1 MPQVYEELLEADQES
16 QKNFSGHGSALA
28 QVYNHMIMPLA
39 NSRDKRTQVI
49 WGLKDFEYRFKRR
62 PEGMWLSETAVDL
75 ETLDIMSEQGIK
87 FAILAPLQAK
97 QVRKINDKKW
107 IDVSNEK
114 IDPKMP
120 YLCQLPSGGTINL
133 FFYDGPISKDIAFGK
148 LLNNGELFAKRLQNA
163 FSQDRNSSQLVH
175 IATDGESYGHY
186 HRFGDMALAYALHY
200 IESNNLARI
209 TNYGEYLELQP
220 PEYEVE
226 IFENS
231 SWSCIHG
238 VERWKSNCG
247 CSTGMHPEW
256 NQAWRAPLR
265 EAMDWLRNTLTPL
278 YENELSA
285 YVKDAWQIRNN
296 YIEVMLDRSPQ
307 NVEQFFNHN
316 AHRELSPEE
325 KVVVLKLLE
334 IQRQAMLMYTSC
346 GWFFDDISGIE
357 TVQVMQHACRAM
369 QLAEEITSTSLD
381 QDYIKILERAPTNLA
396 ELKTGAEVY
405 EIFVKPS
412 IVDLLRFAAHFAVS
426 SLFEDY
432 PEIIKLLSYT
442 AKSKIYDKEDLGMQR
457 LCIGKARIHSDISW
471 EENMVSYAVLHF
483 GDHNLIGGVRKHM
496 GDEPFS
502 TMRQEIKNNF
512 LKSDIA
518 KVIRLMDK
526 HFGTHNYSL
535 WDLFRDEKRKILN
548 QILEPT
554 LKEIEDS
561 YRRIYEYHLPIMQVM
576 KEKRIP
582 LPKTLAATVEF
593 VVNLDLQKELEREEL
608 DIERLQDLVEE
619 TKKWAL
625 QLDKTT
631 LGFLASQKI
640 NKLMERLSEIIGDIS
655 PLKTSEAVL
664 RILEYVSLLETI
676 EAVFRTLDELHLE
689 LDLWR
694 AQNIYFA
701 ISKHFHSEMQK
712 RAEKEN
718 QTAQKWVELFDK
730 LGNYLNIKN

>member
-1 MPQVYEELLEADQES
+1 MPEVYKVILEADQES

-39 NSRDKRTQVI
+39 NSRDKQTQVI

-75 ETLDIMSEQGIK
+75 ETLDIMSEHGIK
-87 FAILAPLQAK
+87 FAILAPRQAK

-148 LLNNGELFAKRLQNA
+148 LLNNGELFAKRLLNA

-200 IESNNLARI
+200 IESNHLARI

-226 IFENS
+226 IFQNS

-278 YENELSA
+278 YENEMSP

-296 YIEVMLDRSPQ
+296 YIEVILDRSPQ
-307 NVEQFFNHN
+307 NVELFFNHN

-412 IVDLLRFAAHFAVS
+412 MVDLLRFGAHFAAS

-442 AKSKIYDKEDLGMQR
+442 AKSEIYDKEDLGMQR

-483 GDHNLIGGVRKHM
+483 GDHNLIGGVRKYM

-502 TMRQEIKNNF
+502 TMRQEIKNTF

-535 WDLFRDEKRKILN
+535 WDLFRDEKRKVLN

-608 DIERLQDLVEE
+608 DIERLQDLVEA

-640 NKLMERLSEIIGDIS
+640 NKLMERLSKIIGDIS

-701 ISKHFHSEMQK
+701 ISKHFHREMQK
-712 RAEKEN
+712 RAGKEN